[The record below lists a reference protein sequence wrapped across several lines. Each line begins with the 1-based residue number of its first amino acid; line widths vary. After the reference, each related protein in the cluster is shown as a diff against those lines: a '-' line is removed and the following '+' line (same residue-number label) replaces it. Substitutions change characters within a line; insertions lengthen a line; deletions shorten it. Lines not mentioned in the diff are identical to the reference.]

1 MLTNLVTFCFE
12 KDFSIVL
19 AQTPFLRT
27 GLEGFKELF
36 QKINALPPLQVKWT
50 DGRLIQS
57 NDIV

>member
-50 DGRLIQS
+50 DGRLIQ
-57 NDIV
+57 I